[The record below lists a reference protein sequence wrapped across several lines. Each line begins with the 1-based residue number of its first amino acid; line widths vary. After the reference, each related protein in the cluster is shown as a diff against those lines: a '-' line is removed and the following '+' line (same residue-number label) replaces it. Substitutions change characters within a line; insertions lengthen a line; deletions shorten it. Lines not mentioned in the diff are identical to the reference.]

1 MFTSWKVEK
10 LRIMDVI
17 KDFITDMKLV
27 VIMPKSSI
35 MEFKLAERKD
45 FLWIIIAMLAMIAS
59 TIVVV
64 VATIIM

>member
-35 MEFKLAERKD
+35 MEFKLAERRD

-59 TIVVV
+59 AIVVV
-64 VATIIM
+64 VATIIK

>member
-35 MEFKLAERKD
+35 MEFKLAERRD